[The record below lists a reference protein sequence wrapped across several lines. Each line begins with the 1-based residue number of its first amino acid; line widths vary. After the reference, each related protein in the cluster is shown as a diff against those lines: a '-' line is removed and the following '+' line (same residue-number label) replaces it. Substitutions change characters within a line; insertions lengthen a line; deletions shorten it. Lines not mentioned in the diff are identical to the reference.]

1 MNCHEKPLSSSQNQS
16 ITTATQSTFF
26 SSISNIHTYPFKMRF
41 FAEIIPM
48 AFLLVG
54 VAQAD
59 DPKANEYTSSDW

>member
-1 MNCHEKPLSSSQNQS
+1 
-16 ITTATQSTFF
+16 
-26 SSISNIHTYPFKMRF
+26 MRF